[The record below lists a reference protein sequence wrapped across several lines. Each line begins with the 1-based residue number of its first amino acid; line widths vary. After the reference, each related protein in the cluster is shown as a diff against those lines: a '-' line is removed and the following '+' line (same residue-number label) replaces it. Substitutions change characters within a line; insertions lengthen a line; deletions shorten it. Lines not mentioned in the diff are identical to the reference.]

1 MSMLL
6 DDGGWSAT
14 LLLWRRCRFEE
25 EERAEVRGREAA
37 PGPGAFLG
45 GAAAMG
51 TTPLPLATA
60 ALLPWKLVGVLPA
73 EAEPLAGLSM
83 SWTLLARF
91 CTAAGGVLAWV
102 GGWLTVVETERVED
116 FLLMPAEE
124 LAVFL
129 VRVLVPPTGRP
140 EPEPRLRF
148 LMTSVLRERG
158 RTTPWSLRK
167 RPQALQRGWPS
178 GLRRHS
184 GVVWVKQLVH
194 VVGVLLLA
202 VALELLSPWLPAAA
216 CRLVVDPC
224 LETGG
229 GDEGRL
235 VETEEKPVIM
245 FWSAGGEFGLDCV
258 NRSKGAPRLA
268 SPGVDAVLGTLPR
281 RPLALR
287 KD

>member
-1 MSMLL
+1 MLL

-14 LLLWRRCRFEE
+14 LLLWRRCRFDDDDES
-25 EERAEVRGREAA
+25 AAVRGSEAA
-37 PGPGAFLG
+37 PGPGALLG

-51 TTPLPLATA
+51 TTPFPPTALPLVF
-60 ALLPWKLVGVLPA
+60 PWKLVGVLPA
-73 EAEPLAGLSM
+73 DAEPLAGLSM

-91 CTAAGGVLAWV
+91 CTAGGVLAWT
-102 GGWLTVVETERVED
+102 GGWLMTVETESVED

-148 LMTSVLRERG
+148 LMTSVFRDNG

-167 RPQALQRGWPS
+167 RPQALHRGWPS

-202 VALELLSPWLPAAA
+202 VVLALLSPWFPAAA

-245 FWSAGGEFGLDCV
+245 FWSGGGEFGLEWV
-258 NRSKGAPRLA
+258 SLSKGAPRLA
-268 SPGVDAVLGTLPR
+268 SPGVDAVLGTLPI